1 MHGTYYFAI
10 EAVDIYTRLCSEG
23 KQPLYYGGGTE
34 IISMARTHN
43 IYTDAVID
51 IKGIPECNQQI
62 YENSKLTIG
71 SAVTLTNIAESNFF
85 PLLSLTVERI
95 ADHTIQDKI
104 TLGGNIAGAII
115 YR

>member
-51 IKGIPECNQQI
+51 IKGIPECSHWKMGI
-62 YENSKLTIG
+62 EDIVRFL
-71 SAVTLTNIAESNFF
+71 
-85 PLLSLTVERI
+85 
-95 ADHTIQDKI
+95 
-104 TLGGNIAGAII
+104 
-115 YR
+115 